1 MHLTLT
7 DDRNHPLLNKLKT
20 QFDDVKQ
27 SLQESGDEL
36 LSRTRAGMGSMSTQ
50 ASGMLDSATQLKDQA
65 VAWVGQAMTPDR
77 LPEPAPLPPTELD
90 RLAREAA
97 PVVWLLGKTGAGKSS
112 VIAALTGASHAE
124 VGNGFESCTR
134 SAEFFDFPAGAP
146 LIRFLD
152 TRGLS
157 EPGYDP
163 AADIAWCQAQA
174 HLIVV
179 VMKAADP
186 SQDEVIAALHTVR
199 RVHPEWPVVVVQT
212 GLHDLHAS
220 PTDNHPADY
229 PFDRQ
234 GRPTRPEQLPR
245 QLANA
250 LAFQQTLFKGLK
262 GAPPLFVPVD
272 FTHASDGFD
281 QSAYGRQAL
290 IEAILEVAPA
300 SVQRLMRIKLA
311 QEESGQPALLDQALH
326 MQILYWS
333 AGATAVGVAPV
344 VGLVTVPATQAAM
357 LAQLARRHGRSWEL
371 KDLSA
376 LAGMLGLAIVANQ
389 GALLALRQLT
399 KMGPWVIPLAAAQDY
414 AVTYALGRA
423 ACVYLGAHGDQGEAT
438 AQQVRAAF
446 AAGLKQ
452 AFTANKAAP

>member
-1 MHLTLT
+1 MLKKIQTQLNELTL
-7 DDRNHPLLNKLKT
+7 
-20 QFDDVKQ
+20 FF
-27 SLQESGDEL
+27 QENGEVLVCSA
-36 LSRTRAGMGSMSTQ
+36 RAGMDSVSTQ
-50 ASGMLDSATQLKDQA
+50 ASGMVNSAAQFKDNAINWVSQALTLDDPAKPAQLN
-65 VAWVGQAMTPDR
+65 
-77 LPEPAPLPPTELD
+77 PADID

-112 VIAALTGASHAE
+112 VIAALTKASHAE
-124 VGNGFESCTR
+124 VGHGFESCTR

-163 AADIAWCQAQA
+163 AADIAWCQAHA

-186 SQDEVIAALHTVR
+186 SQDEVIAALHAVR
-199 RVHPEWPVVVVQT
+199 RVHPEWPMVVVQT
-212 GLHDLHAS
+212 GLHDLYAS
-220 PTDNHPADY
+220 PTDNHPGDY
-229 PFDRQ
+229 AFDSQ
-234 GRPTRPEQLPR
+234 GRQTGPEQVPR

-262 GAPPLFVPVD
+262 GTPPLFVPVD
-272 FTHASDGFD
+272 FTQASDGFD
-281 QSAYGRQAL
+281 QSAYGQQAL

-300 SVQRLMRIKLA
+300 SVQRLMRIKLG
-311 QEESGQPALLDQALH
+311 QEESGQPALLDQDLH

-333 AGATAVGVAPV
+333 AGAAAVGAAPV

-357 LAQLARRHGRSWEL
+357 LAQLARRHGLSWEL

-376 LAGMLGLAIVANQ
+376 LAGMLGLAIMANQ
-389 GALLALRQLT
+389 GALLAFRQLA

-423 ACVYLGAHGDQGEAT
+423 ACVYLDAQRDQGEAT

-446 AAGLKQ
+446 AAGLRQ